1 MSGSCENQNYFATFY
16 SIVLYAASCKIISI
30 STQIVYSSK
39 TFFQVTLV
47 GKVMKK
53 SSCAKY
59 CEHFF
64 NNSKIQICIEFFSDT
79 FDFHLKFV
87 TRARLKTKTVSISI
101 TFRYKCRKV
110 ELFSTVIFGVG
121 KVNSFKSKLGKLLAH
136 YIILPD
142 FHKKKNK
149 WTMDSLN
156 FSSC

>member
-1 MSGSCENQNYFATFY
+1 
-16 SIVLYAASCKIISI
+16 
-30 STQIVYSSK
+30 
-39 TFFQVTLV
+39 
-47 GKVMKK
+47 MKK

-87 TRARLKTKTVSISI
+87 ARVFDRLKTKTVSISI

-121 KVNSFKSKLGKLLAH
+121 KVNSFKSKLGKVLAH

-142 FHKKKNK
+142 FHKKKTSGQ
-149 WTMDSLN
+149 WTV
-156 FSSC
+156 